1 VLVGGRVGVE
11 RGRRIGSAGLLV
23 EEIRWEEKLA
33 RSSIDGCIE
42 GKDAVRT
49 KMLVWR
55 CRDILL
61 KAEILISQSVRRLE
75 LVTA

>member
-1 VLVGGRVGVE
+1 VLVGGKVGVE

-33 RSSIDGCIE
+33 QSSIGGCIE
-42 GKDAVRT
+42 GRDAVRT

-55 CRDILL
+55 CEDILL
-61 KAEILISQSVRRLE
+61 KAELLVSQSVRRLE